1 LIKNPK
7 ILLLDEATSA
17 LDYESESIV
26 QSALDKARLGR
37 TTIIVAH
44 RLSTIRNAD
53 LIFTFQDGIIK
64 ESGSHDELMKL
75 EGIYYN
81 LVLAQ
86 QTDLA
91 KKSNNDEIELL
102 EQDLEQEIL
111 DKEIQKEESIIR
123 NKVKKNDKSPIS
135 KAILM
140 NKPEWAYILIGFISS
155 IIAGCIQPGFGIV
168 NIQILFNVTIYINF

>member
-53 LIFTFQDGIIK
+53 LIFALQDGIIK
-64 ESGSHDELMKL
+64 ESGSHDDLMKL

-91 KKSNNDEIELL
+91 KKSTNNDEKELL

-111 DKEIQKEESIIR
+111 DKEFQKEESIIS
-123 NKVKKNDKSPIS
+123 NQVKKNDKSPIS
-135 KAILM
+135 KVFLM

-168 NIQILFNVTIYINF
+168 NIQIL